1 LGSVLVRV
9 RADAFDKIH
18 AQYLTIAK

>member
-1 LGSVLVRV
+1 LGAVLVRV
-9 RADAFDKIH
+9 RADAFDESH